1 MDLTSRM
8 LIAPLAVALDAFL
21 GEPRRLH
28 PLVGFGR
35 LASLIEQPLYGSAE
49 MPKSVRRLRG
59 ILALVMLLLPFLVM
73 AWGLERWPET
83 APIAELFGLYLTLGA
98 RSLREHALAVHEKL
112 ALGQLQQAR
121 EAVARMVG
129 RDTHN
134 LNEERVTVAAVESV
148 LENGLD
154 AIFGALFWFTAAGL
168 PGAVLYRLT
177 NTLDALWG
185 YRDARYGDF
194 GWAAARLD
202 DTLNFVPARLTALSY
217 VLLAVDRRVAWWCW
231 RTQARHWK
239 SPNAGP
245 TMAAGAGALHT
256 LLGGSA
262 SYHGV
267 VKNRPILGMGY
278 TARPE
283 DIPRA
288 VQLVQ
293 RALLVWVGC
302 ILTGGFALA

>member
-1 MDLTSRM
+1 
-8 LIAPLAVALDAFL
+8 
-21 GEPRRLH
+21 
-28 PLVGFGR
+28 
-35 LASLIEQPLYGSAE
+35 
-49 MPKSVRRLRG
+49 
-59 ILALVMLLLPFLVM
+59 MLLLPFLAM
-73 AWGLERWPET
+73 AWGLERWQLG

-98 RSLREHALAVHEKL
+98 RSLREHALGVHEKL

-121 EAVARMVG
+121 EAVARMG
-129 RDTHN
+129 RRDTHS
-134 LNEERVTVAAVESV
+134 LDEERVAVATVESV

-154 AIFGALFWFTAAGL
+154 ATLGALFWFTAAGL

-177 NTLDALWG
+177 NTLDAMWG
-185 YRDARYGDF
+185 YRNARYGDF

-202 DTLNFVPARLTALSY
+202 DALNFIPARLTALSY
-217 VLLAVDRRVAWWCW
+217 VLLAADMCAAWQCW
-231 RTQARHWK
+231 HTQARHWK

-256 LLGGSA
+256 LLGGPA

-267 VKNRPILGMGY
+267 VKNRPILGTGD

-293 RALLVWVGC
+293 RALFVWVGC
-302 ILTGGFALA
+302 MLTGGVALA